1 VITLSGFHCTYFILK
16 SEKNLSLG
24 ISTVETNRDRD
35 CPLCRDI
42 PLKTVEIVFRGKIG
56 LFFVL
61 VEIFKIET
69 FELRLICVEILIKLS
84 KTVEIFS
91 TVETNYLTVLRLRQ
105 IKTTRLKIIT
115 FPSASVIESCVDD
128 VWL

>member
-1 VITLSGFHCTYFILK
+1 V
-16 SEKNLSLG
+16 
-24 ISTVETNRDRD
+24 
-35 CPLCRDI
+35 
-42 PLKTVEIVFRGKIG
+42 KTVKIVLRVKKG
-56 LFFVL
+56 LLFVS
-61 VEIFKIET
+61 VKIFKIET

-105 IKTTRLKIIT
+105 IKTPRLKIIT